1 MSWLSWHIWKK
12 MSFFQLQINQR
23 KKTELQQHYSSFD
36 WIQKR
41 FFLDFHFLYPL
52 DFAKSHLSFFFS
64 NLQTNRRLRFFSNL
78 HRWQIWNVNMTW
90 FFCKEWSLVIST
102 LVSVM
107 KLRSFFVDFFVKEKI
122 WGHLL
127 KSSPVMIRMSGICL
141 QATRIRFSCD
151 FARFSKNNKTGIETD
166 DFECQEKC
174 QTLQQAI
181 HTIRLQSR
189 PICHGRP
196 KTRVADQ
203 ILDQTLS
210 FFIRRIFSPS

>member
-23 KKTELQQHYSSFD
+23 KKQSYSFD

-41 FFLDFHFLYPL
+41 FFVLRFPFFVCILLNLIYH
-52 DFAKSHLSFFFS
+52 SFFPIYK
-64 NLQTNRRLRFFSNL
+64 TNIRFFFSNL

-90 FFCKEWSLVIST
+90 FFFQRT
-102 LVSVM
+102 LVYRPWSVM

-174 QTLQQAI
+174 QTLQTIQA
-181 HTIRLQSR
+181 HLSW
-189 PICHGRP
+189 
-196 KTRVADQ
+196 
-203 ILDQTLS
+203 QTQN
-210 FFIRRIFSPS
+210 

>member
-1 MSWLSWHIWKK
+1 MI
-12 MSFFQLQINQR
+12 FGYINLGLCD
-23 KKTELQQHYSSFD
+23 E
-36 WIQKR
+36 I
-41 FFLDFHFLYPL
+41 
-52 DFAKSHLSFFFS
+52 AVFFS
-64 NLQTNRRLRFFSNL
+64 S
-78 HRWQIWNVNMTW
+78 
-90 FFCKEWSLVIST
+90 
-102 LVSVM
+102 
-107 KLRSFFVDFFVKEKI
+107 FFVKEKI

-210 FFIRRIFSPS
+210 FFIWRIFSPSLTAYKFRLHCSTKKDKI

>member
-1 MSWLSWHIWKK
+1 M
-12 MSFFQLQINQR
+12 
-23 KKTELQQHYSSFD
+23 
-36 WIQKR
+36 
-41 FFLDFHFLYPL
+41 
-52 DFAKSHLSFFFS
+52 
-64 NLQTNRRLRFFSNL
+64 
-78 HRWQIWNVNMTW
+78 
-90 FFCKEWSLVIST
+90 
-102 LVSVM
+102 
-107 KLRSFFVDFFVKEKI
+107 
-122 WGHLL
+122 

-210 FFIRRIFSPS
+210 FFILKNFISNCIQIQKETYFERKNSKVNLRTITHFFLILVPNQGA